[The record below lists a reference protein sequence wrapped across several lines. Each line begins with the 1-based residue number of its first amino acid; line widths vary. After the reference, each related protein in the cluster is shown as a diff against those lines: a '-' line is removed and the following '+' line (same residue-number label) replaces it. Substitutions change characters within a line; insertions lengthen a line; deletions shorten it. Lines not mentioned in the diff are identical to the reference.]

1 MNWHSV
7 GLGLGSVDNSLLLDG
22 HGGSGNSTGGAGGGG
37 NDGLSSVE
45 GSEAGCSLL
54 SLGSGVVTEAVLS
67 DTSLGITES
76 SVVALLG

>member
-37 NDGLSSVE
+37 NDGLLD
-45 GSEAGCSLL
+45 GNDDLL
-54 SLGSGVVTEAVLS
+54 GFLTEAVLS